1 NDSSHPGPPEYFRLF
16 TDHNIARLAA
26 HSPQSA
32 LDDPDLKF
40 LVPPQPPR
48 EGSYS
53 NFGRQWP
60 VVDRLPTLAEQN
72 IPQLYPEGPIDRI
85 AELKKLN
92 HSLLFEFLDLVNV
105 LIKDPSL
112 YAARTERIR
121 EIFVNIHHLINE
133 YRSHQ
138 AKESLKLMLR
148 NQILSKRQT
157 TASLLLKCDHLE
169 QRIAALK
176 KDAADIEAA
185 LTRAS
190 PAPTSAA
197 QPESVHT
204 PAAPASEP
212 PSQCSHIVDSGFR
225 SIVKSIQDLKLT

>member
-1 NDSSHPGPPEYFRLF
+1 MADNPGQNDSSHPGPPEYFRLF

-26 HSPQSA
+26 APQSA

-40 LVPPQPPR
+40 LVPPPPPTT
-48 EGSYS
+48 GTYS

-112 YAARTERIR
+112 SI
-121 EIFVNIHHLINE
+121 
-133 YRSHQ
+133 S
-138 AKESLKLMLR
+138 
-148 NQILSKRQT
+148 T
-157 TASLLLKCDHLE
+157 T
-169 QRIAALK
+169 
-176 KDAADIEAA
+176 
-185 LTRAS
+185 
-190 PAPTSAA
+190 
-197 QPESVHT
+197 
-204 PAAPASEP
+204 
-212 PSQCSHIVDSGFR
+212 
-225 SIVKSIQDLKLT
+225 